1 MKEILKNSDVVIGE
15 EQLLERLKNNEK
27 LKVKFGVDPTRP
39 DLTLGHMVVF
49 NKLRQFQ
56 ELGHEAI
63 LLIGDYTA
71 QIGDPSGRS
80 SLRPI
85 LTEKEI
91 SINAS
96 TYLDQAF
103 KILDETKTTVRRNS
117 EWFNPMAF
125 ADCLKLARSMTVA
138 RMLERD
144 DFSKRYSD
152 NIPISIVE
160 FLYPLIQ
167 GYDSVVLEADVE
179 LGGSDQLFNMLV
191 GRTLQKEKDLFQQT
205 VITLPLL
212 RGLDG
217 RKKMSKSF
225 NNYISFND
233 LPNDIYGK
241 VMSITDDMMWDYFKL
256 LLMYSDSEIA
266 ELQSMHPKE
275 SKMKLA
281 LELTSIFHGS
291 DQALYEQN
299 QFNKV
304 FAENKNP
311 DSLPLFHWNRI
322 TDQRE
327 LIVLDIINSTNKFQS
342 KSEIRRLIKQGGLK
356 VNAKTISDP
365 FKVIAKP
372 DDELIFKVGK
382 KFFFKLIP

>member
-1 MKEILKNSDVVIGE
+1 
-15 EQLLERLKNNEK
+15 
-27 LKVKFGVDPTRP
+27 
-39 DLTLGHMVVF
+39 
-49 NKLRQFQ
+49 
-56 ELGHEAI
+56 
-63 LLIGDYTA
+63 
-71 QIGDPSGRS
+71 
-80 SLRPI
+80 
-85 LTEKEI
+85 
-91 SINAS
+91 
-96 TYLDQAF
+96 
-103 KILDETKTTVRRNS
+103 
-117 EWFNPMAF
+117 
-125 ADCLKLARSMTVA
+125 
-138 RMLERD
+138 
-144 DFSKRYSD
+144 
-152 NIPISIVE
+152 
-160 FLYPLIQ
+160 
-167 GYDSVVLEADVE
+167 VVLEADVE

-233 LPNDIYGK
+233 LPSDIYGK

-266 ELQSMHPKE
+266 ELKSIHPKE

-311 DSLPLFHWNRI
+311 DSLPLFHWNKI
-322 TDQRE
+322 TDQSE
-327 LIVLDIINSTNKFQS
+327 MIVLDIINSTNKFQS